1 MSQIVQRN
9 SVIIAIKA
17 VMTGVGQVMFQRN
30 AISGILFLSGIFC
43 GAYGGGFPQVGW
55 GALVG
60 GAVATLAGLVM
71 GYDRNEGRAG
81 LWGFNGVLVG
91 CAMPTFL
98 ADTWQMWLLLIF
110 FVGLSP
116 LVKSGMDYVLAQ
128 WKINSLTFPFV
139 SLTWIAL
146 FASRDMAA
154 VASVPVCGEIVAGGD
169 IDMSITSLLVYWLN
183 GISQVFLVNSW
194 IAGILFIAALA
205 VGSLKAAF
213 WAMAGSAVALGVS
226 ILFGADSQG
235 IADGLYGFSPVLTAI
250 AVGCIASRTGIRSVI
265 MGLTAVVAT
274 VFVQAGMNVLLTPWG
289 IPTLTAPFCITAWLF
304 LLPPC
309 SGK

>member
-43 GAYGGGFPQVGW
+43 GAYGGGLPQVGW

-110 FVGLSP
+110 FAG
-116 LVKSGMDYVLAQ
+116 
-128 WKINSLTFPFV
+128 
-139 SLTWIAL
+139 
-146 FASRDMAA
+146 FAY
-154 VASVPVCGEIVAGGD
+154 
-169 IDMSITSLLVYWLN
+169 L
-183 GISQVFLVNSW
+183 
-194 IAGILFIAALA
+194 
-205 VGSLKAAF
+205 
-213 WAMAGSAVALGVS
+213 
-226 ILFGADSQG
+226 
-235 IADGLYGFSPVLTAI
+235 
-250 AVGCIASRTGIRSVI
+250 
-265 MGLTAVVAT
+265 
-274 VFVQAGMNVLLTPWG
+274 
-289 IPTLTAPFCITAWLF
+289 PFCVAYMESSFRI
-304 LLPPC
+304 
-309 SGK
+309 S

>member
-60 GAVATLAGLVM
+60 GVVATLAGLVM

-81 LWGFNGVLVG
+81 LWGVQWGVGWMCHAYFSCRYV
-91 CAMPTFL
+91 
-98 ADTWQMWLLLIF
+98 ADVAAAHLF
-110 FVGLSP
+110 AGLSP

-154 VASVPVCGEIVAGGD
+154 VTSVPVCGEIVAGGD

-250 AVGCIASRTGIRSVI
+250 AVGCIGSRTGIRSVI

-304 LLPPC
+304 IASL
-309 SGK
+309 